1 MEKKPIGC
9 IIQARMRSSRF
20 PKKVMKEVYDHK
32 TVLDCV
38 IEQLSSS
45 KLIDNVVVATSQD
58 KIDDT
63 IERHLQK
70 KGISCFRGNETD
82 VLDRYYQ
89 CAREYSFPTIIRI
102 PADKPI
108 IDPFFV
114 DKIIQEFLDHDFDYI
129 TTFNPPSFPRGS
141 EVEIFNFCSLERA
154 WKNAR
159 LPSEREHVT
168 SYLYTTKN
176 FKIMNFANNKDQSN
190 IRYAVD
196 RPKDLLLVQKI
207 FSKIQKRPI
216 LMQDVL
222 QLFEQEPSLFN
233 INKDV
238 DHDEGYN
245 KSIKYD
251 KEFLK
256 NQDSQL

>member
-1 MEKKPIGC
+1 
-9 IIQARMRSSRF
+9 
-20 PKKVMKEVYDHK
+20 
-32 TVLDCV
+32 
-38 IEQLSSS
+38 
-45 KLIDNVVVATSQD
+45 
-58 KIDDT
+58 
-63 IERHLQK
+63 
-70 KGISCFRGNETD
+70 
-82 VLDRYYQ
+82 
-89 CAREYSFPTIIRI
+89 
-102 PADKPI
+102 
-108 IDPFFV
+108 
-114 DKIIQEFLDHDFDYI
+114 
-129 TTFNPPSFPRGS
+129 
-141 EVEIFNFCSLERA
+141 
-154 WKNAR
+154 
-159 LPSEREHVT
+159 
-168 SYLYTTKN
+168 
-176 FKIMNFANNKDQSN
+176 MNFANNKDQSN

-222 QLFEQEPSLFN
+222 QLFEQEPSLFD

>member
-1 MEKKPIGC
+1 MS
-9 IIQARMRSSRF
+9 SSRF
-20 PKKVMKEVYDHK
+20 PKKVMREVYDHK

-45 KLIDNVVVATSQD
+45 KLIDSVVVATSQD

-141 EVEIFNFCSLERA
+141 EVEIFNFSRFSQFSSTNIFEITIDQFFLNDII
-154 WKNAR
+154 NAPYVIT
-159 LPSEREHVT
+159 L
-168 SYLYTTKN
+168 
-176 FKIMNFANNKDQSN
+176 
-190 IRYAVD
+190 
-196 RPKDLLLVQKI
+196 I
-207 FSKIQKRPI
+207 FFSSG
-216 LMQDVL
+216 LD
-222 QLFEQEPSLFN
+222 
-233 INKDV
+233 
-238 DHDEGYN
+238 
-245 KSIKYD
+245 
-251 KEFLK
+251 
-256 NQDSQL
+256 